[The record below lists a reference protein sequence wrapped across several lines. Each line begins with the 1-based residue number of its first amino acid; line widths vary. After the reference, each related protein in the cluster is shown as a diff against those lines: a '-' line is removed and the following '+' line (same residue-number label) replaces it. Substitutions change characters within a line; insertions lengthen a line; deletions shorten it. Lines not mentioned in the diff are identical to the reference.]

1 MEEFIE
7 VGFEVILEIRESIKI
22 LSDVVQ
28 KRRKV
33 CFVDGFFYYF
43 NYVDRKEDFEVYELV
58 EEMMILVNVL
68 VVKYFIGKKEKLFLL

>member
-1 MEEFIE
+1 M
-7 VGFEVILEIRESIKI
+7 
-22 LSDVVQ
+22 
-28 KRRKV
+28 